1 MNKFSIQ
8 IFAVVLFVIV
18 AVAALYL
25 GGVFGN
31 SESGSANF
39 QGERVAQKVH
49 ILNYSDY
56 SCPAC
61 KAYIPM
67 QEMIKEEFG
76 DMVEIEYR
84 HFPLSGFAHSR
95 LASHVVE
102 AARNQG
108 KYTEMHN
115 LLYEYQSEWAPQQ
128 ADAMG
133 YFTDFAER
141 LELDM
146 DQFLADLESD
156 EVRERVEN
164 QRQEGIRRTVTATP
178 TFFID
183 GHKLRQNPQSFEQ
196 FKSIVELYMYR
207 SN

>member
-1 MNKFSIQ
+1 MNKLSIQ
-8 IFAVVLFVIV
+8 IFAVVLFLIV

-25 GGVFGN
+25 GGVFGD
-31 SESGSANF
+31 SDSGSANF
-39 QGERVAQKVH
+39 ERERTAQKVQ
-49 ILNYSDY
+49 ILKYSDY

-61 KAYIPM
+61 KVYIPL
-67 QEMIKEEFG
+67 QEMLKEEFG
-76 DMVEIEYR
+76 EMVEIEYR
-84 HFPLSGFAHSR
+84 YFPLSGFPHSR
-95 LASHVVE
+95 LASHAVE
-102 AARNQG
+102 AANRQG
-108 KYTEMHN
+108 EFYGMHD
-115 LLYEYQSEWAPQQ
+115 LVFEYQSEWSPQQ

-146 DQFLADLESD
+146 EQFLADLESD
-156 EVRERVEN
+156 EVRQAVEN
-164 QRQEGIRRTVTATP
+164 QRQEGIRRTVNATP

-183 GHKLRQNPQSFEQ
+183 GHKLRQNPQSYEQ